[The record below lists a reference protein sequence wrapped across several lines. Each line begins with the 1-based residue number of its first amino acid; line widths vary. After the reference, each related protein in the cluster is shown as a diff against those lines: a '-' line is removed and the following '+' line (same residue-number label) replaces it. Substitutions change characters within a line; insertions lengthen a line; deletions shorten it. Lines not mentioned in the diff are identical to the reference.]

1 MSRMRLRL
9 QKLLSRLRR
18 WWAAQSLPLRQID
31 VRARDRSDA
40 AVLEA
45 FVGRV
50 RVGRLVATHATR
62 LPAEGW
68 VNMLPKQ
75 YELPTYWISE
85 CFVDSIFRKRGV
97 GRRMVTKL
105 VEMTFAHHQDALIVG
120 WAYSTQARQFAAG
133 LGFNVRDEAA
143 YASLGTVAGRL
154 LA

>member
-1 MSRMRLRL
+1 MPRTPIRFQRF
-9 QKLLSRLRR
+9 LSRLRR
-18 WWAAQSLPLRQID
+18 WWAARSLPLRQVE

-62 LPAEGW
+62 LPPEDW

-75 YELPTYWISE
+75 HELPTYWISE
-85 CFVDSIFRKRGV
+85 CFVDGLFRNRGV

-105 VEMTFAHHQDALIVG
+105 VEMTFVHHQDALIVG
-120 WAYSTQARQFAAG
+120 CASSTQARQFAAE

>member
-1 MSRMRLRL
+1 MPRTPIRVQRF
-9 QKLLSRLRR
+9 LSGLRR
-18 WWAAQSLPLRQID
+18 WWAARSLPLRQVE
-31 VRARDRSDA
+31 VRARNRSDA

-50 RVGRLVATHATR
+50 RVGRLVATDATR

-75 YELPTYWISE
+75 HELPTYWISE
-85 CFVDSIFRKRGV
+85 CFVDGLFRNRGV

-105 VEMTFAHHQDALIVG
+105 VEMAFVHHQDALIVG
-120 WAYSTQARQFAAG
+120 WANSTQARQFAAE